1 MFLRFFVNPN
11 KLKKSAE
18 NDPYGVI
25 KAFFAGGNE
34 VELLNDASDKDFKE
48 TLNQVAGLETLVADM
63 GASKA
68 DVEFLKEL
76 MIYGLSELEVVNKDF
91 LGTGSSFSD
100 PLADMW
106 DDLTSD
112 DI

>member
-1 MFLRFFVNPN
+1 
-11 KLKKSAE
+11 
-18 NDPYGVI
+18 
-25 KAFFAGGNE
+25 
-34 VELLNDASDKDFKE
+34 
-48 TLNQVAGLETLVADM
+48 
-63 GASKA
+63 
-68 DVEFLKEL
+68 